1 MIHYLKKIDFQ
12 NEIDFQKKELFQK
25 EKELFQKDKELF
37 QKDKELFQKEKELFN
52 KLKNNDTNNE
62 ENKNE
67 ILLKD
72 EVNRYAIYPLKF
84 SDIYEMY
91 HQQLKC
97 FWIAQEV
104 DLSKDR
110 DHFYKKLNED
120 ERYFI
125 KHILAFFASADAI
138 VNMNI
143 DEKFF
148 E

>member
-1 MIHYLKKIDFQ
+1 MVDTVNNIDNINAVIEEVFNDSLLEKKKIDFQ
-12 NEIDFQKKELFQK
+12 NEIDFQKKKELFQK
-25 EKELFQKDKELF
+25 EKELF

-97 FWIAQEV
+97 F
-104 DLSKDR
+104 
-110 DHFYKKLNED
+110 
-120 ERYFI
+120 
-125 KHILAFFASADAI
+125 
-138 VNMNI
+138 
-143 DEKFF
+143 
-148 E
+148 